1 MLVDESGRRAH
12 RVPIRLGRQNAEHYE
27 VLDGLHAGDRVL
39 VSGYDRFGDAQI
51 VEW

>member
-1 MLVDESGRRAH
+1 MRVDSEKHRAV
-12 RVPIRLGRQNAEHYE
+12 RVPIRLGRQNAEYYE
-27 VLDGLHAGDRVL
+27 VMEGLKAGDRVI